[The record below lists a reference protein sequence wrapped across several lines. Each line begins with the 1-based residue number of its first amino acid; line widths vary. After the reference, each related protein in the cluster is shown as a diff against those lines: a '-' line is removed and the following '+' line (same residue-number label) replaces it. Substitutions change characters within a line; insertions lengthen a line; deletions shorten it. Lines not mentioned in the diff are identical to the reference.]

1 MGTQSRLEATP
12 LTPPEAGASGAG
24 TDGADA
30 HDGGAALR
38 ALLRA
43 EPWGFDFFKAV
54 HLLERLHE
62 DRAAVGGFGDP
73 GAEVVRFKAHTD
85 PSFPASEIQALEA
98 ERVRRPGRVSRAM
111 TAADVEAGEARSDAR
126 PLEMT
131 VNFMGLTGPQGVLPL
146 AYSQHV
152 AARVRVGD
160 RALRDFL
167 DLFNHRLVS
176 LFYRAWLRSHLAASF
191 EAARDGDARDR
202 ITPRLHDLAGLGS
215 AELEQRLAVP
225 AQAVVFYAGLLAMQS
240 RPAAALEQM
249 LRDYFDVPVEVEQ
262 FVGAWYPL
270 ETGTQTSVGLS
281 LDAAG
286 QLGLGAVAGDEVW
299 DPQARAR
306 LRIGPLPR
314 ARYDEFLPTGSAYP
328 ALLAIA
334 RFFANDQVDFEVQLV
349 LERDDVP
356 ACVLGA
362 DPAEGAPPLGWC
374 TWLKT
379 KDMQRDPDE
388 TVFTM

>member
-1 MGTQSRLEATP
+1 MD
-12 LTPPEAGASGAG
+12 AG
-24 TDGADA
+24 GADA
-30 HDGGAALR
+30 HDGDAALR

-43 EPWGFDFFKAV
+43 EPWSFDFFKAV

-62 DRAAVGGFGDP
+62 DRAPVGGFADP
-73 GAEVVRFKAHTD
+73 AAEVVRFKAHTD

-98 ERVRRPGRVSRAM
+98 ERVRRPGRASRAM
-111 TAADVEAGEARSDAR
+111 TAADVEAGETHPEAR

-167 DLFNHRLVS
+167 DIFNHRLVS
-176 LFYRAWLRSHLAASF
+176 LFYRGWLRSHLAASF
-191 EAARDGDARDR
+191 EAARDGDPSASSGQVARDR

-249 LRDYFDVPVEVEQ
+249 LRDYF
-262 FVGAWYPL
+262 
-270 ETGTQTSVGLS
+270 
-281 LDAAG
+281 
-286 QLGLGAVAGDEVW
+286 
-299 DPQARAR
+299 
-306 LRIGPLPR
+306 
-314 ARYDEFLPTGSAYP
+314 
-328 ALLAIA
+328 
-334 RFFANDQVDFEVQLV
+334 
-349 LERDDVP
+349 
-356 ACVLGA
+356 
-362 DPAEGAPPLGWC
+362 
-374 TWLKT
+374 
-379 KDMQRDPDE
+379 
-388 TVFTM
+388 